1 MNKILIF
8 IILYFFA
15 SCATPKKLDRLM
27 DKLPEAVA
35 KECAERYPVKESIDS
50 VIVIDSALLKN
61 YESEFFVMASLI
73 DSLLSAKCD
82 TVTKIKIKELIKT
95 LPAKVQTK
103 VITRTIENTAQIQ
116 VLRDSIKN
124 LSYKHL
130 EADIKAQNYGVKIQ
144 GYKRQIGLMWLV
156 IILLAFIIIRSFIKL

>member
-1 MNKILIF
+1 MKYILIILIF
-8 IILYFFA
+8 LS

-27 DKLPEAVA
+27 GKLPEAAA

-50 VIVIDSALLKN
+50 VIVVDSALLKN

-82 TVTKIKIKELIKT
+82 TVTKTKVKELIKT

-103 VITRTIENTAQIQ
+103 VITRTIENTAQVQ
-116 VLRDSIKN
+116 VLRDSIQN
-124 LSYKHL
+124 LCKKHL
-130 EADIKAQNYGVKIQ
+130 EADTKALNYGVRIQ

-156 IILLAFIIIRSFIKL
+156 ILLLGFILLRTFVKL

>member
-1 MNKILIF
+1 MKYGLIILI
-8 IILYFFA
+8 FFA
-15 SCATPKKLDRLM
+15 SCATSKKLDRLM
-27 DKLPEAVA
+27 DKLPEAA
-35 KECAERYPVKESIDS
+35 ANECAKRYPVKESIDS
-50 VIVIDSALLKN
+50 VIVVDSALLKN
-61 YESEFFVMASLI
+61 YESEFAVMASLI

-82 TVTKIKIKELIKT
+82 TVIKIKIKELIKT

-103 VITRTIENTAQIQ
+103 VITRTIENTAQVH

-124 LSYKHL
+124 LSKKHL

>member
-1 MNKILIF
+1 MKYGLIILIF
-8 IILYFFA
+8 LA

-27 DKLPEAVA
+27 NKLPEAAA

-50 VIVIDSALLKN
+50 VIIIDSAMLKN
-61 YESEFFVMASLI
+61 YESEFMVMASLI

-103 VITRTIENTAQIQ
+103 VITRTIENTAQVQ
-116 VLRDSIKN
+116 VLRDSLTN
-124 LSYKHL
+124 VSAKHL
-130 EADIKAQNYGVKIQ
+130 QADIKAQNYGVKIQ
-144 GYKRQIGLMWLV
+144 GYRKQIGLMWLV
-156 IILLAFIIIRSFIKL
+156 ILLMAFIIVRSFIKL

>member
-1 MNKILIF
+1 MNKL
-8 IILYFFA
+8 
-15 SCATPKKLDRLM
+15 PK
-27 DKLPEAVA
+27 AAA

-50 VIVIDSALLKN
+50 IIIIDSAMLKN
-61 YESEFFVMASLI
+61 YESEFMIMASLI

-103 VITRTIENTAQIQ
+103 VITRTIENTAQVQ
-116 VLRDSIKN
+116 VLRDSLKN
-124 LSYKHL
+124 VSAKHL

-144 GYKRQIGLMWLV
+144 GYRMQIGLMWLV
-156 IILLAFIIIRSFIKL
+156 ILLMAFIVVRSFIKL

>member
-1 MNKILIF
+1 MKYGLIILI
-8 IILYFFA
+8 FFA

-27 DKLPEAVA
+27 DKLPEAAA

-50 VIVIDSALLKN
+50 VILVDSAMLKN
-61 YESEFFVMASLI
+61 YESEFMVMASLI

-82 TVTKIKIKELIKT
+82 TVAKIKIKELIKT

-116 VLRDSIKN
+116 VLRDSITN
-124 LSYKHL
+124 LSKKHL

-144 GYKRQIGLMWLV
+144 GYKRQIGWMWLV